1 MILLQLIKNTLSDA
15 DQKFLDLLQSNQ
27 KLFVDFVQ
35 IDLAG
40 KVLKGMK
47 WDDLIIR
54 VEWKKRILDLIKF

>member
-1 MILLQLIKNTLSDA
+1 L
-15 DQKFLDLLQSNQ
+15 FLDI
-27 KLFVDFVQ
+27 VQ
-35 IDLAG
+35 IDIAG